1 MERMF
6 PLGANRWAG
15 PSDRPCAKRFETAGE
30 NLGNLLIGNGL
41 YRQLQHARW
50 GGASIVDPPARIRQ
64 NFDRIVSPA
73 ANFLCRH
80 FDFGAWADVVEAVDL
95 PCLMVGLGAQAP
107 DDQQRIADIP
117 KGTVRF
123 VKAVA
128 ERCHSIGVRG
138 QFTAEVLDSLG
149 VANLDILGCPSFY
162 TNLSQP
168 LAVAKRAFD
177 EVDRIVLNGSS
188 NVTAHAYDPEL
199 AKQVERR
206 FFHMADAG
214 NFPYVLQSELP
225 EILYLDDAEAADS
238 EALSRSAA
246 MFGYPGVQQYT
257 AVLDRIGKRFFD
269 AQEWFDWMR
278 GQHLSLGTRLH
289 GAVAALLQ
297 NVPAIIV
304 CHDART
310 KELCELMRFP
320 HINLAEARD
329 LPVREIYERADF
341 EAANRRHVRM
351 LEKYVAFLE
360 KNGVRHRFEA
370 PSAGLKPDSSNLP
383 HKSQSMAKP

>member
-6 PLGANRWAG
+6 SFGA
-15 PSDRPCAKRFETAGE
+15 DRAPADQPCAERFKTAGE
-30 NLGNLLIGNGL
+30 NFGNLLITNGL
-41 YRQLQHARW
+41 CRQLQHARW
-50 GGASIVDPPARIRQ
+50 GGASIAVPPARIRQ
-64 NFDRIVSPA
+64 DFDRLVSPA

-80 FDFGAWADVVEAVDL
+80 FDFGDWADFVEAVDL

-149 VANLDILGCPSFY
+149 VSNLDILGCPSFY

-188 NVTAHAYDPEL
+188 NVTDHAYDPEL
-199 AKQVERR
+199 ARQVERR
-206 FFHMADAG
+206 FFRMADAG

-225 EILYLDDAEAADS
+225 EILYLDDPQAADS
-238 EALSRSAA
+238 EALSHSAA
-246 MFGYPGVQQYT
+246 MFGYPGIQQYT
-257 AVLDRIGKRFFD
+257 AVLDRIGKVFFN

-278 GQHLSLGTRLH
+278 GRHLSLGTRLH

-310 KELCELMRFP
+310 KELCELMHFP
-320 HINLAEARD
+320 QIDLAEARD

-341 EAANRRHVRM
+341 EAANRRHARM

-360 KNGVRHRFEA
+360 RNGVCHRFEA
-370 PSAGLKPDSSNLP
+370 LSAGLKPGSSDLR
-383 HKSQSMAKP
+383 A